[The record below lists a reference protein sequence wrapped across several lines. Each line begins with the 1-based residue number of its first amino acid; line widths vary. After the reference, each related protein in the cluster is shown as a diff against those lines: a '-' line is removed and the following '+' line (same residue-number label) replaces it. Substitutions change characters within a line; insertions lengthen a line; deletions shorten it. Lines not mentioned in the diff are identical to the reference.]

1 MRLHKV
7 FNGFDELR
15 DSLLLNQKEKISF
28 KIYSNHFKKIT
39 NADPTI
45 LFYVSHSIDVKSDK
59 INYATWKRNK
69 L

>member
-45 LFYVSHSIDVKSDK
+45 LFFAMSTNPQK
-59 INYATWKRNK
+59 
-69 L
+69 